1 MSGRCNHTTTKEKNM
16 ITTKSTD
23 ELAAVMSRYAPP
35 TAKTTT
41 TNPQQNPALKTP
53 PIKAIHVTAVRPQ
66 QHNISLKYHENHLSL
81 DAKAVVEKIRVLRK
95 YTRETGFKTTRSQN
109 DLLQTLDGNDLANAL
124 LVLNEE

>member
-1 MSGRCNHTTTKEKNM
+1 M

-23 ELAAVMSRYAPP
+23 ELAAVMSKYVPDTSAAITKP
-35 TAKTTT
+35 A
-41 TNPQQNPALKTP
+41 QQNPALKTP
-53 PIKAIHVTAVRPQ
+53 PIKAIRITAVDPQ
-66 QHNISLKYHENHLSL
+66 QHKVSFQYHENQLSP
-81 DAKAVVEKIRVLRK
+81 DARAVVEKIRVLRK